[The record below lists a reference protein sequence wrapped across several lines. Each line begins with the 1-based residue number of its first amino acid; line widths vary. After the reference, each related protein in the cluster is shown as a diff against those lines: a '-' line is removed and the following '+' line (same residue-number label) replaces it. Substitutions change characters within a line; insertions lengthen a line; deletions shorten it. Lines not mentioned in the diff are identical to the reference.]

1 VTFGGSGLI
10 KVVTFGGGDLIRGV
24 AFGGSGLIR
33 RRLLYNI
40 FFIICCLN
48 CIYVYVLFVSA
59 GKDVVWFDRYGR
71 KNGFIVYILRYFLLQ
86 NWGRNLHIVDKEFLA
101 LAAMAFGR
109 PKEKQYQQIA
119 LRPTPRCASIA
130 SWFQVILFLVIKD
143 LMNCFSDLAKL
154 AFAMKD
160 YLLFVVYLFS
170 WILWIKLRIQQICFT
185 IFIYIDYNRGCP
197 NVQIHENIFVPQ
209 TKKNGIHEFTVI
221 MGLLLIF
228 PVRQTNS
235 IRF

>member
-1 VTFGGSGLI
+1 MAARARNSLSVMFSFQPQFCNR
-10 KVVTFGGGDLIRGV
+10 KYLIRGV

-33 RRLLYNI
+33 RGLLYNI
-40 FFIICCLN
+40 FFIICGLN
-48 CIYVYVLFVSA
+48 CISVYVLFVSA

-130 SWFQVILFLVIKD
+130 SCVMITANIK
-143 LMNCFSDLAKL
+143 
-154 AFAMKD
+154 
-160 YLLFVVYLFS
+160 
-170 WILWIKLRIQQICFT
+170 I
-185 IFIYIDYNRGCP
+185 
-197 NVQIHENIFVPQ
+197 
-209 TKKNGIHEFTVI
+209 
-221 MGLLLIF
+221 
-228 PVRQTNS
+228 
-235 IRF
+235 

>member
-1 VTFGGSGLI
+1 LVTPLIRSPPPKVTTVIRPLPPKVTPLIRPLPPKATPLIRSPPPKVTTFIRPLPPKVTPSG
-10 KVVTFGGGDLIRGV
+10 LIRGV
-24 AFGGSGLIR
+24 TFGGSGLIR

-119 LRPTPRCASIA
+119 LRRNKYIFVNLYIWASP
-130 SWFQVILFLVIKD
+130 VIVNVYKYGET
-143 LMNCFSDLAKL
+143 
-154 AFAMKD
+154 
-160 YLLFVVYLFS
+160 YLL
-170 WILWIKLRIQQICFT
+170 
-185 IFIYIDYNRGCP
+185 
-197 NVQIHENIFVPQ
+197 
-209 TKKNGIHEFTVI
+209 
-221 MGLLLIF
+221 
-228 PVRQTNS
+228 NS
-235 IRF
+235 